1 MKKNKLIAPIVKWV
15 GGKRQLLPEINQYLP
30 KFGTTTYY
38 EPFIGGGAVLFNHQP
53 KNAVINDFNHELINT
68 YQVVKDNVDDLIEDL
83 KKHQNTS
90 EYFYSL
96 REIDR
101 DYNSYNQLTNIQKAS
116 RLLYLNKTCFNG
128 LFRVNRAGEFNS
140 PFGNYKNPNIVNET
154 TLRAVSLYFNHEN
167 IIFKC
172 GDYEKALIGI
182 KKNSFV
188 YFDPPY
194 DPISTSSNFTG
205 YTNGGFDRVE
215 QERLK
220 LLCDKLNQKGIKF
233 LLSNSATEF
242 IIDLYKDYKIELVK
256 AKRSINSNAS
266 LRGEINEVLIR
277 NYE

>member
-1 MKKNKLIAPIVKWV
+1 MKKNNLATPIVKWV
-15 GGKRQLLPEINQYLP
+15 GGKRQLLPEINKYLP
-30 KFGTTTYY
+30 KIGTTTYY
-38 EPFIGGGAVLFNHQP
+38 EPFVGGGAVLFNIQP
-53 KNAVINDFNHELINT
+53 KNVILNDFNHELINT
-68 YQVVKDNVDDLIEDL
+68 YQMVKEHINELIEDL
-83 KKHQNTS
+83 SKHQNTS
-90 EYFYSL
+90 DYFYTL
-96 REIDR
+96 RELDR
-101 DYNSYNQLTNIQKAS
+101 TPQYNQLSPIQKAS

-140 PFGNYKNPNIVNET
+140 PFGGYKNPNIVNET
-154 TLRAVSLYFNHEN
+154 TLRAVSYYFNNAN

-172 GDYEKALIGI
+172 GDFEEALQGI

-205 YTNGGFDRVE
+205 YTNEGFDRTE

-233 LLSNSATEF
+233 LLSNSATDF
-242 IIDLYKDYKIELVK
+242 IINLYKDYRIELVK